1 FDITHFEAISNEEL
15 KVIEEKV
22 NNVILSSLDIKCD
35 IMNIKEA
42 KGFSMIFLRHCSG
55 EDSSAIIL

>member
-1 FDITHFEAISNEEL
+1 HFEAISNEEL

-42 KGFSMIFLRHCSG
+42 KEKGANIKLWVNRRIRVWTIYIPLS
-55 EDSSAIIL
+55 